1 MVRRK
6 SVYRTSQGQSVDFGA
21 MLAQNETVPALGN
34 MNVNARGDEIA
45 SDGSI
50 VKSREDVMKEYNK
63 LNTMIPTD
71 DGIPE
76 GTAVNNNIIEDDWND
91 WEPPVETVPE
101 TRSYIVT
108 PEPVVAE
115 VIPKIEKIN
124 QISDNPEIQ
133 EETQGDDMSKGTN
146 IGSMI
151 ASQHTPPKVTV
162 PAGSFAQAVAESK
175 VIKDPDLKTPEQ
187 TIKDAEGVKRI

>member
-115 VIPKIEKIN
+115 VIP
-124 QISDNPEIQ
+124 
-133 EETQGDDMSKGTN
+133 
-146 IGSMI
+146 
-151 ASQHTPPKVTV
+151 
-162 PAGSFAQAVAESK
+162 AGSFAQAVAESK